1 MYNEPYKKPIKRYAE
16 MVQLLPSS
24 ESHHHSH
31 LGEILDHG
39 L

>member
-1 MYNEPYKKPIKRYAE
+1 